1 MPTLIETLY
10 SDMRDALSVG
20 NDRKA
25 AAILLR
31 IRALRAVMS

>member
-1 MPTLIETLY
+1 MPTLFDILTR
-10 SDMRDALSVG
+10 DMHDALAVG

-31 IRALRAVMS
+31 IRALKGC